1 MSYIFVLFDQFAC
14 TAMQFFVDT
23 ADLDEI
29 REANDMGVLDGVT
42 TNPSLVKDE
51 GNVDFHEHVF
61 KICEIVDGDV
71 SAEVTA
77 TNFDGMME
85 EAHQLHQIH
94 ENVVVK
100 IPLIKDGI
108 KALRALDEEGIE
120 TNCTLCFSPTQAL
133 LAAKAGADYIS
144 PFLGRIDDISS
155 DGMGL
160 IEEIAQIYDNYA
172 FDTDVLAASIRHPTH
187 VKRAALAGA
196 DVATMPFETLLNLLD
211 HPLTDRG
218 LERFL
223 DDWQEYKEARKAE
236 AGLA

>member
-1 MSYIFVLFDQFAC
+1 MK
-14 TAMQFFVDT
+14 FFVDT

-29 REANDMGVLDGVT
+29 REAHDMGILDGVT

-61 KICEIVDGDV
+61 QICEVVDGDV

-77 TNFDGMME
+77 TDFDGMME
-85 EAHQLHQIH
+85 EARALAQVH

-100 IPLIKDGI
+100 IPLIKPGI
-108 KALRALDEEGIE
+108 KALRALDEENIR

-133 LAAKAGADYIS
+133 VAAKAGADYIS
-144 PFLGRIDDISS
+144 PFIGRIDDISS
-155 DGMGL
+155 DGMTL
-160 IEEIAQIYDNYA
+160 IDEIVEIYDNYGLE
-172 FDTDVLAASIRHPTH
+172 TEILAASIRHPTH

-196 DVATMPFETLLNLLD
+196 DVATMPFETLEQLLE

-223 DDWQEYKEARKAE
+223 ADWEEYKDARKAE
-236 AGLA
+236 AGMA

>member
-1 MSYIFVLFDQFAC
+1 
-14 TAMQFFVDT
+14 MQFFVDT
-23 ADLDEI
+23 AHLDDI
-29 REANDMGVLDGVT
+29 REANNMGVLDGVT

-51 GNVDFHEHVF
+51 GNVDFHEHVLR
-61 KICEIVDGDV
+61 ICEIVDGDV

-77 TNFDGMME
+77 TSFNGMME

-100 IPLIKDGI
+100 IPLIKAGI
-108 KALRALDEEGIE
+108 KALRALDEEGIT
-120 TNCTLCFSPTQAL
+120 TNCTLCFSATQAT

-144 PFLGRIDDISS
+144 PFIGRIDDISS
-155 DGMGL
+155 DGMSL
-160 IEEIAQIYDNYA
+160 IEEIVQIYDNYDI
-172 FDTDVLAASIRHPTH
+172 DTDILAASIRHPTH

-223 DDWQEYKEARKAE
+223 DDWRDYKEARKAE

>member
-1 MSYIFVLFDQFAC
+1 MK
-14 TAMQFFVDT
+14 FFVDT
-23 ADLDEI
+23 ADLDEV
-29 REANDMGVLDGVT
+29 REAADMGILDGVT
-42 TNPSLVKDE
+42 TNPSLVKE
-51 GNVDFHEHVF
+51 QGNVDFHEHVYE
-61 KICEIVDGDV
+61 ICEIVGEGNDV

-77 TNFDGMME
+77 TDFDGMME
-85 EAHQLHQIH
+85 EARLLEQIH

-100 IPLIKDGI
+100 IPLIKAGI
-108 KALRALDEEGIE
+108 KALRALDEEEIR

-144 PFLGRIDDISS
+144 PFIGRIDDISS

-160 IEEIAQIYDNYA
+160 IDEIVQIYDNYGLE
-172 FDTDVLAASIRHPTH
+172 TEILAASIRHPTH

-196 DVATMPFETLLNLLD
+196 DVATMPFGTLVKLLD

-223 DDWQEYKEARKAE
+223 ADWEDYKEARADEE
-236 AGLA
+236 AAAAAV

>member
-1 MSYIFVLFDQFAC
+1 
-14 TAMQFFVDT
+14 MQFFVDT

-42 TNPSLVKDE
+42 TNPSLVKEE
-51 GNVDFHEHVF
+51 GNVDFQEHIF
-61 KICEIVDGDV
+61 QICEIVEGDV

-77 TNFDGMME
+77 TDFDGMME
-85 EAHQLHQIH
+85 EARQLHQIH

-100 IPLIKDGI
+100 IPLIKAGI
-108 KALRALDEEGIE
+108 KALRALDEEGIR
-120 TNCTLCFSPTQAL
+120 TNCTLCFSPTQAT

-160 IEEIAQIYDNYA
+160 VEEIVQIYDNYD
-172 FDTDVLAASIRHPTH
+172 FDTDILAASIRHPTH

-196 DVATMPFETLLNLLD
+196 DVATMPFNTLLNLLD

-223 DDWQEYKEARKAE
+223 EDWREYENARKAE

>member
-1 MSYIFVLFDQFAC
+1 
-14 TAMQFFVDT
+14 MQFFVDT

-29 REANDMGVLDGVT
+29 REANEMGILDGVT

-51 GNVDFHEHVF
+51 GNIDFQEHVF
-61 KICEIVDGDV
+61 QICEIVDGDV

-77 TNFDGMME
+77 TDFDGMME
-85 EAHQLHQIH
+85 EARRLDQVH

-100 IPLIKDGI
+100 IPLIKEGI
-108 KALRALDEEGIE
+108 KALRALDEEGIK
-120 TNCTLCFSPTQAL
+120 TNCTLCFSPTQAV

-144 PFLGRIDDISS
+144 PFIGRIDDISS

-160 IEEIAQIYDNYA
+160 VEEIVQIYDNYD

-187 VKRAALAGA
+187 VKQAALVGA
-196 DVATMPFETLLNLLD
+196 DVATMPFETLLDLLG

-223 DDWQEYKEARKAE
+223 ADWEEYKEARKAE
-236 AGLA
+236 AGLT

>member
-1 MSYIFVLFDQFAC
+1 MK
-14 TAMQFFVDT
+14 FFVDT

-29 REANDMGVLDGVT
+29 REANDMGILDGVT

-51 GNVDFHEHVF
+51 GNIEFHEHVYT
-61 KICEIVDGDV
+61 ICEIVDGDV

-77 TNFDGMME
+77 TDFDGMME
-85 EAHQLHQIH
+85 EAHTLAQVH

-108 KALRALDEEGIE
+108 KALRALDEEEIP
-120 TNCTLCFSPTQAL
+120 TNCTLCFSPNQAL
-133 LAAKAGADYIS
+133 MVAKAGADYIS
-144 PFLGRIDDISS
+144 PFIGRIDDIAS
-155 DGMGL
+155 DGMTV
-160 IEEIAQIYDNYA
+160 IEEIVQIYDNYD
-172 FDTDVLAASIRHPTH
+172 FDTEILAASVRHPTH

-196 DVATMPFETLLNLLD
+196 DVATMPFDTLMNLLE

-223 DDWQEYKEARKAE
+223 ADWEAYKEARKAE
-236 AGLA
+236 AGMSS

>member
-1 MSYIFVLFDQFAC
+1 
-14 TAMQFFVDT
+14 MQFFVDT

-61 KICEIVDGDV
+61 EICEIVDGDV

-94 ENVVVK
+94 GNVVVK

-108 KALRALDEEGIE
+108 KALRALDEEGIK

-160 IEEIAQIYDNYA
+160 IEEIVQIYDNYA
-172 FDTDVLAASIRHPTH
+172 FDTDILAASIRHPTH

>member
-1 MSYIFVLFDQFAC
+1 
-14 TAMQFFVDT
+14 MQFFVDT
-23 ADLDEI
+23 AYLDDI

-51 GNVDFHEHVF
+51 GNVDFHEHVLR
-61 KICEIVDGDV
+61 ICEIVDGDV

-77 TNFDGMME
+77 TGFNGMME

-100 IPLIKDGI
+100 IPLIKAGI
-108 KALRALDEEGIE
+108 KALRALDEEGIT
-120 TNCTLCFSPTQAL
+120 TNCTLCFSATQAT

-144 PFLGRIDDISS
+144 PFIGRIDDISS
-155 DGMGL
+155 DGMSL
-160 IEEIAQIYDNYA
+160 IEEIVQIYDNYDV
-172 FDTDVLAASIRHPTH
+172 DTDILAASIRHPTH

-223 DDWQEYKEARKAE
+223 NDWRDYEEARKAE
-236 AGLA
+236 AGLT

>member
-29 REANDMGVLDGVT
+29 RKANDMGVLDGVT

-94 ENVVVK
+94 GNVVVK

-160 IEEIAQIYDNYA
+160 IEEIVQIYDNYA
-172 FDTDVLAASIRHPTH
+172 TDTDILAASIRHPTH

-211 HPLTDRG
+211 PPLTDRG

>member
-1 MSYIFVLFDQFAC
+1 
-14 TAMQFFVDT
+14 MQFFVDT
-23 ADLDEI
+23 AHLDDI

-51 GNVDFHEHVF
+51 GNVDFHEHVLR
-61 KICEIVDGDV
+61 ICEIVDGDV

-77 TNFDGMME
+77 TSFNGMME

-100 IPLIKDGI
+100 IPLIKAGI
-108 KALRALDEEGIE
+108 KALRALDEEGIT
-120 TNCTLCFSPTQAL
+120 TNCTLCFSATQAT

-144 PFLGRIDDISS
+144 PFIGRIDDISS
-155 DGMGL
+155 DGMSL
-160 IEEIAQIYDNYA
+160 IEEIVQIYDNYDV
-172 FDTDVLAASIRHPTH
+172 DTDILAASIRHPTH

-223 DDWQEYKEARKAE
+223 DDWRDYKEARKAE

>member
-1 MSYIFVLFDQFAC
+1 MK
-14 TAMQFFVDT
+14 FFVDT

-29 REANDMGVLDGVT
+29 REAADMGILDGVT
-42 TNPSLVKDE
+42 TNPSLVKE
-51 GNVDFHEHVF
+51 QGNVDFHEHVF
-61 KICEIVDGDV
+61 TICEIVDGDV

-77 TNFDGMME
+77 TDFDGMME
-85 EAHQLHQIH
+85 EARALEQIH

-100 IPLIKDGI
+100 IPLIKAGI
-108 KALRALDEEGIE
+108 KALRALDEEGIR

-144 PFLGRIDDISS
+144 PFIGRVDDISS

-160 IEEIAQIYDNYA
+160 VEEIRQIYDNYEGL
-172 FDTDVLAASIRHPTH
+172 DTEILAASIRHPTH

-196 DVATMPFETLLNLLD
+196 DVATMPFETLTALLD

-223 DDWQEYKEARKAE
+223 EDWEDYKEAQEEPVTSTA
-236 AGLA
+236 